1 MSLTLPESVENY
13 IRHSNAYDADGAA
26 ECFSADAQVRDDGK
40 VHGGRDAIRAW
51 ISSTNAEY
59 AATNTPVACD
69 TTAAGCVV
77 TSEVAGNFRGSP
89 LRITFNFTLGANAIN
104 ALEITA

>member
-1 MSLTLPESVENY
+1 MSITLPEPVENY
-13 IRHSNAYDADGAA
+13 IRHANGHDADGAA
-26 ECFSADAQVRDDGK
+26 ACFGADAEVRDEGK
-40 VHGGRDAIRAW
+40 VHRGRDAIRDW
-51 ISSTNAEY
+51 IRSTGDAY
-59 AATNTPVACD
+59 AATNTPLACE

-77 TSEVAGNFRGSP
+77 TSEVAGNFAGSP